1 MDARWIDAKTPRK
14 SAPKSAT
21 MRMSMKPMSLMEAH
35 HPGVRRMSLKWLV
48 AAAPRFS
55 SWLLLLRSQQRSRA
69 GVPSLTCDG
78 ACTKRAAMPLPAS
91 LPLPLQKSMRPHQQ
105 DNHVIYVASP
115 YTHADPAVRRLRP
128 LGARLGGNSGTRPDA
143 NDRRVL
149 CHRRHIAWLRYLTR
163 IVAAAKDRVPLSTP
177 RLFTGLAQPY
187 PVCRSLDGGHVVR
200 ARCFPVLVVVAW
212 ARSMQ

>member
-1 MDARWIDAKTPRK
+1 
-14 SAPKSAT
+14 
-21 MRMSMKPMSLMEAH
+21 
-35 HPGVRRMSLKWLV
+35 VRRMSLKWLD

-78 ACTKRAAMPLPAS
+78 ACAKRAAMPLPAS
-91 LPLPLQKSMRPHQQ
+91 LPLPLQKSKRPHQQ